1 MSFAWYGNQSSV
13 EGHNYG
19 PLALLVPIIERMKLA
34 EIVDRHLPADPQA
47 EFSHGKVLSLLV
59 AARLF
64 NPVALSNVG
73 QWADDSGADVLWD
86 MPVAK
91 LNDDRLGRTADAFF
105 TQRHSILAA
114 LALHV
119 SSEFGV
125 PLREVHYDPTHILF
139 EGAYANAT
147 ARAAPV
153 IDGATTRSD
162 DALDPARI
170 TAGRGTDDAPPGSLM
185 IHAGLSTIVDQWG
198 PLPLFGH
205 TIDGNQNGRTAIA
218 EQLALLRQHL
228 PFPQLTMI
236 SDRGTFSA
244 GHLQRLKDA
253 GGYAICSAPWD
264 EFRPLFDEHRKTLL
278 WKQASFHSVEQQR
291 RRDTGSTMEQEH
303 YELAVLRHPLT
314 DPDSGKKI
322 ACRVVFVFSTADQKV
337 VRKQRQKQIDKLRAG
352 LLQLEKS
359 VATGR
364 RGADL
369 QAVTRRVGKLFG
381 VKKAARYFA
390 WELQALSATER
401 KQLPPPGRGCRRPA
415 HRFRFTFDDTAVT
428 HDEQY
433 DGYSVLVA
441 TVPANQASAD
451 ELFTKFKQQS
461 YSEQVNSQ
469 FKGPL
474 AIRPVF
480 LHSPRRVEALVFMMM
495 IALTLYYLL
504 QRLYRQSVPADA
516 SAKEK
521 RTTTETLLRAF
532 ASYTLL
538 ITKTRLGREV
548 QPTRLTTRQREILQ
562 RLGFPT
568 PAQLLSQRLPRAP

>member
-1 MSFAWYGNQSSV
+1 MSFTWYGPRSSV
-13 EGHNYG
+13 EGRNYG
-19 PLALLVPIIERMKLA
+19 PLALIVPIIERMKLA

-47 EFSHGKVLSLLV
+47 EFSHGTILSLLV
-59 AARLF
+59 AARLY
-64 NPVALSNVG
+64 NPLALMNVG
-73 QWADDSGADVLWD
+73 QWAEDSGADVLWN
-86 MPVAK
+86 MPLAK
-91 LNDDRLGRTADAFF
+91 INDDRLGRSLDAFF

-114 LALHV
+114 LALWV
-119 SSEFGV
+119 SHEFGV

-139 EGAYANAT
+139 EGAYDNAVT
-147 ARAAPV
+147 RAAAV

-185 IHAGLSTIVDQWG
+185 IHAGLSTVMDEWG

-218 EQLALLRQHL
+218 EQLALLRKHL

-253 GGYAICSAPWD
+253 GGAALCSAPWD

-291 RRDTGSTMEQEH
+291 RRDIGSTMPQEH
-303 YELAVLRHPLT
+303 YDLTELCHHLT
-314 DPDSGKKI
+314 DPDSGKPI
-322 ACRVVFVFSTADQKV
+322 DCRVVFVFSTADQKV
-337 VRKQRQKQIDKLRAG
+337 VRRQRQKQIDKLHAG
-352 LLQLEKS
+352 LRKIEKS
-359 VATGR
+359 VASGR
-364 RGADL
+364 RGTDL
-369 QAVTRRVGKLFG
+369 EAVTRRVGKLFG
-381 VKKAARYFA
+381 VKKTARYFS
-390 WELQALSATER
+390 WELQKLSAAER
-401 KQLPPPGRGCRRPA
+401 KQLPPPGRACRRPM
-415 HRFRFTFDDTAVT
+415 HRFRFTFDDAAVK

-441 TVPANQASAD
+441 TVPIDQSNTD

-480 LHSPRRVEALVFMMM
+480 LHSPRRVEALVFLMM

-516 SAKEK
+516 PAKDK
-521 RTTTETLLRAF
+521 RTTTKTLLRAF

-538 ITKTRLGREV
+538 IEKTRLGRKV
-548 QPTRLTTRQREILQ
+548 QTTRLTMKQRDILH

-568 PAQLLSQRLPRAP
+568 PAKLLSQRLPRAP